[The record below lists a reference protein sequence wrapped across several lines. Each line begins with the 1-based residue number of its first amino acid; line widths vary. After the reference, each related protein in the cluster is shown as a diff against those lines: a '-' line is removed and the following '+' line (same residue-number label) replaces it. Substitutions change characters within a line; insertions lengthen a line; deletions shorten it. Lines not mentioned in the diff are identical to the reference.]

1 MGINKLIRGVSD
13 IKPNFL
19 NSFTGKYTITG
30 RENHLSDIKNK
41 RVGEVAICKTLT
53 AMYNV

>member
-1 MGINKLIRGVSD
+1 MGINKLIRSVSD

-41 RVGEVAICKTLT
+41 RVGECHLIKTMT
-53 AMYNV
+53 N